1 MKTKK
6 IITAI
11 CAAVFLLELLSL
23 PFNGWDVKKMNFLG
37 FNTHIVASNSMV
49 PEFMAGD
56 IAITYTT
63 DFDEIQ
69 VGDIITYLD
78 DGNII
83 IHRVI
88 SKTDSY
94 IKTKGDN
101 NPTEDV
107 VLIDRQN
114 YMGKVV
120 YHTKF

>member
-1 MKTKK
+1 
-6 IITAI
+6 
-11 CAAVFLLELLSL
+11 
-23 PFNGWDVKKMNFLG
+23 
-37 FNTHIVASNSMV
+37 MV

-63 DFDEIQ
+63 DFDSIQ